1 MLSQPSPQSDSYR
14 IPKHQVSVEIAL
26 RGGEPEEV
34 AVFLHPR
41 AALHAGQERP
51 SELLLN
57 DEPFLTVAASDGSV
71 RFINKAAI
79 AWMTVALE
87 LEMSGRSDMGAQLAM
102 DRCTPI
108 DVTLD
113 DGRVFIGEVSIMLPQ
128 ASSRLQDFL
137 NASGRFFEVRDARAF
152 HFVNRDRVV
161 MVKATE

>member
-1 MLSQPSPQSDSYR
+1 MFSQPSSRSDSYR

-34 AVFLHPR
+34 SVFLYPR
-41 AALHAGQERP
+41 AASHAGRERP

-57 DEPFLTVAASDGSV
+57 DEPFLTVVSGDGGV

-87 LEMSGRSDMGAQLAM
+87 LEMSGQSDTEAQLPM

-108 DVTLD
+108 DLTLD
-113 DGRVFIGEVSIMLPQ
+113 DGRTFVGEVAILLPEG
-128 ASSRLQDFL
+128 SSRLQDFL
-137 NASGRFFEVRDARAF
+137 NGSDRFFEVRDARAA

>member
-1 MLSQPSPQSDSYR
+1 MLSQSSTRSDSYR
-14 IPKHQVSVEIAL
+14 ITKHQVSVEIAL
-26 RGGEPEEV
+26 RGGEPKEFS
-34 AVFLHPR
+34 VFLHPR
-41 AALHAGQERP
+41 AASHAGRERP

-57 DEPFLTVAASDGSV
+57 DQPFLPVALGDGSV
-71 RFINKAAI
+71 QFINKAAI

-87 LEMSGRSDMGAQLAM
+87 LEVSGRSDTEAQSAT

-108 DVTLD
+108 DLTLD
-113 DGRVFIGEVSIMLPQ
+113 DGRTFAGEVAILLPE

-137 NASGRFFEVRDARAF
+137 NAADRFFEVRNDRAA

>member
-1 MLSQPSPQSDSYR
+1 MFSQPSSRSDSYR

-34 AVFLHPR
+34 SVFLHPR
-41 AALHAGQERP
+41 VASHAGRERP

-57 DEPFLTVAASDGSV
+57 DEPFLTVVSSEGGV
-71 RFINKAAI
+71 QFINKAAI

-87 LEMSGRSDMGAQLAM
+87 LEMSGQSDTEAQLAM

-108 DVTLD
+108 DLTLD
-113 DGRVFIGEVSIMLPQ
+113 DGKTFVGEVAILLPE

-137 NASGRFFEVRDARAF
+137 NASARFFEVRDARAA